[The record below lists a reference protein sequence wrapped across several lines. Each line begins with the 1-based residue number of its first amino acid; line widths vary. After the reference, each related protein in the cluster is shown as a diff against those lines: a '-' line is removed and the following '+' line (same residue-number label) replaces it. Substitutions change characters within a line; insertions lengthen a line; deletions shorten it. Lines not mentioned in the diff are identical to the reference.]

1 MGCLDGAEAVVGLDQ
16 RPWVRRSRAVA
27 VLPRSRCDAVELLVE
42 VREPADVLAVDGER
56 ELLDACGPAADAGG
70 VGVAAGAKEL
80 ELEVRGSSSFEAV
93 DAEVGHHGLA
103 VAVADGGDDLLVLGA
118 GELVEEDA
126 VGRTSLTMSI
136 REFFP
141 VRPSV
146 CGLTG
151 VKVAHCE

>member
-1 MGCLDGAEAVVGLDQ
+1 MGWTVP
-16 RPWVRRSRAVA
+16 RPSYARTRGPGFAGR
-27 VLPRSRCDAVELLVE
+27 VLWPCTPWPCGDAVELLVE
-42 VREPADVLAVDGER
+42 VGETADVLAVDGER
-56 ELLDACGPAADAGG
+56 QLLDACGSAADAGG

-126 VGRTSLTMSI
+126 VGRLVDAEAPDVADDVGDGI
-136 REFFP
+136 R
-141 VRPSV
+141 R
-146 CGLTG
+146 C
-151 VKVAHCE
+151 